1 MKSIDIRKVQPA
13 DYTVITDLL
22 TDHWGTPLVVSR
34 GKIHDA
40 SQLPGFV
47 VFLGNEPVG
56 LATYRL
62 EGQEC
67 ELVTLNSWRE
77 HLGVGTALIEAVRQ
91 EAIKANC
98 RRLWLITT
106 NDNLQA
112 LGFYQKRGFQL
123 VAVHPNALSESR
135 KIKPSIPTVGLQ
147 GIPLRDELELEM
159 RLPL

>member
-1 MKSIDIRKVQPA
+1 MS
-13 DYTVITDLL
+13 VIMRPITPDDRVLISRSL

-40 SQLPGFV
+40 SQLPGFMA
-47 VFLGNEPVG
+47 FLDDETVG

-62 EGQEC
+62 ESQAC

-77 HLGVGTALIEAVRQ
+77 NLGIGTALIEAVRQ

-98 RRLWLITT
+98 CRLWLITT
-106 NDNLQA
+106 NDNLHA
-112 LGFYQKRGFQL
+112 LGFYQKRGFHL
-123 VAVHPNALSESR
+123 VAVHSNALAESR
-135 KIKPSIPTVGLQ
+135 KIKPSIPTIGLQ